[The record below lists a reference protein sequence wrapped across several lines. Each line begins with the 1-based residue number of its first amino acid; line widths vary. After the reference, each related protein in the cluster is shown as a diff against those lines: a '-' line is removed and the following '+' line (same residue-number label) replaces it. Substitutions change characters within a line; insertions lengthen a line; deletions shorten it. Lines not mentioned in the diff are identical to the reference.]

1 MAERLADLAERKNE
15 ALHAGSPRAVE
26 RQHAKGKLTA
36 RERIEYLLDE
46 GSFQELDMLARHRA
60 HGMGLEDNRPY
71 TDGVVTGFGTIDGRR
86 VCIFSQDFTVFGG
99 ALGEVF
105 AEKIHKVM
113 DLAASTGVPMIGLN
127 DGAGARIQEGVV
139 SLHSYGGIFHR
150 NVAASGVIPQ
160 ISVILG
166 PCAGGAVYSPAMTDF
181 IFMVQGTSHMFI
193 TGPDVVKTVTG
204 EDVTLEELGGA
215 MSHATKSG
223 VATFVA
229 PDEKA
234 CLDEVRHLLSF
245 LPSNNLE
252 EPPIE
257 PTGDE
262 PDRAVPELIDFLPT
276 SPNQPY
282 DMKKVITAVVD
293 DGEYLEVHR
302 HWAMSITCGFARMDG
317 RVVGIVG
324 NQPAV
329 LAGVLDIDSSEK
341 ASRFVR
347 TCDAFNIPLL
357 TFVDVPGFMPGT
369 DQEYGGIIRHGAKL
383 LYAYCEATV
392 PRIQIITRKA
402 YGGAYVVMN
411 SKSIGADLA
420 FAWPSAELAVM
431 GPNGAVEIVYRREL
445 AEAADPVRRAGRA
458 DRRVHRALRQP
469 VHRGRTRLHRRRD
482 LAGRHPRRHLPQ
494 PRHPDLQ
501 ARGAAEAQ
509 ARQRAAV
516 TLPVDPD
523 LALAARAAAARPGR
537 PGRHRRRRAAG
548 LAPAG
553 ARRRARPGAPALALQ
568 RALVA
573 QARAAAARPTL
584 SAPLTVYVDDWRQR
598 ATVRDRADRWSHLLA
613 DNPAELH
620 AMAAALGIPPRGYQH
635 HRRSPALNHY
645 DVPESL
651 RLRAIELGA
660 VPVTWREMARL
671 TRAWRRAA
679 VRPAPP
685 GPP

>member
-1 MAERLADLAERKNE
+1 MAERLAELAERKNE
-15 ALHAGSPRAVE
+15 ALNAGSPRAVE
-26 RQHAKGKLTA
+26 RHHAKGKLTA

-86 VCIFSQDFTVFGG
+86 VCLFSQDFTVFGG

-150 NVAASGVIPQ
+150 NV
-160 ISVILG
+160 
-166 PCAGGAVYSPAMTDF
+166 
-181 IFMVQGTSHMFI
+181 
-193 TGPDVVKTVTG
+193 
-204 EDVTLEELGGA
+204 TLEELGGA

-252 EPPIE
+252 EPPVE

-262 PDRAVPELIDFLPT
+262 PDRQVTELIDFLPMST
-276 SPNQPY
+276 NQPY
-282 DMKKVITAVVD
+282 DMKKIISAVVD
-293 DGEYLEVHR
+293 DGEYFEVHR
-302 HWAMSITCGFARMDG
+302 HWAMSITCGYARMNG

-347 TCDAFNIPLL
+347 VCDAFNIPLL
-357 TFVDVPGFMPGT
+357 TFVDVPGFLPGT

-431 GPNGAVEIVYRREL
+431 GPNGAVDIVYRREL
-445 AEAADPVRRAGRA
+445 AEATDPAQRRAELIDEYTERYANPYIAAERGYIDDVISPADTRA
-458 DRRVHRALRQP
+458 VICRSLDILASKRE
-469 VHRGRTRLHRRRD
+469 D
-482 LAGRHPRRHLPQ
+482 LPRRKH
-494 PRHPDLQ
+494 
-501 ARGAAEAQ
+501 GN
-509 ARQRAAV
+509 V
-516 TLPVDPD
+516 
-523 LALAARAAAARPGR
+523 
-537 PGRHRRRRAAG
+537 
-548 LAPAG
+548 
-553 ARRRARPGAPALALQ
+553 
-568 RALVA
+568 
-573 QARAAAARPTL
+573 
-584 SAPLTVYVDDWRQR
+584 PL
-598 ATVRDRADRWSHLLA
+598 
-613 DNPAELH
+613 
-620 AMAAALGIPPRGYQH
+620 
-635 HRRSPALNHY
+635 
-645 DVPESL
+645 
-651 RLRAIELGA
+651 
-660 VPVTWREMARL
+660 
-671 TRAWRRAA
+671 
-679 VRPAPP
+679 
-685 GPP
+685 